1 MICLLLLE
9 IQDFTVGEVDFGNHL
24 VRIKDMGMSELDPSE
39 TYWYSKSDLEKFF
52 VVVEN

>member
-24 VRIKDMGMSELDPSE
+24 VRIIGMGVIDANPSE
-39 TYWYSKSDLEKFF
+39 TYWYSKSDIEKFF
-52 VVVEN
+52 VVVE